1 MNWGKKM
8 NLSELKNHYSVI
20 IVGSGIAGLYAALN
34 FPSDIDVLMLSK
46 KERHQSNS
54 SLAQGG
60 VACVLDLENDSYD
73 LHIEDTLIAGGRAND
88 LDAVTQLVQEGP
100 GDVLRTVEY
109 GVEYDRD
116 ENGELIKTLE
126 GGHCRRRIVHHKD
139 TSGKEIVDKLVIAVE
154 KLSNVTLADETMVT
168 SMSRIKNGFKIEIM
182 SNGKFK
188 TVYADFV
195 LLASGGIGRV
205 YKYTTNPSVATGDGI
220 RLAYEMGAAIKN
232 LSYVQFHP
240 TAFNGENREQ
250 FLISEAVRGEGA
262 YLLNGNKERFMD
274 RYDSRLELAPR
285 DVVSRSVIM
294 ESRRLGNNNFYLD
307 IRYKGEE
314 YLKKRFPGIYAGC
327 LSQGVDISKDLIPVF
342 PCQHYLMGGIEVDLN
357 ARTTLPRLYAA
368 GECSCT
374 GVHGKNRLAS
384 NSLLEALVFGRKAAE
399 DITRCIRAG
408 FFSCKVPEEEFSDKT
423 GAPLPKGIRT
433 EIRDIMQRAYFVIPD
448 EGAISQGKKRIE
460 AILKRLKTGKFAVTA
475 DYCEALSL
483 ATVAYIILQEVDK

>member
-1 MNWGKKM
+1 M
-8 NLSELKNHYSVI
+8 NLNELKRQYSVV
-20 IVGSGIAGLYAALN
+20 IVGSGVAGLFAALN
-34 FPSDIDVLMLSK
+34 FPQDVDILMLSK

-60 VACVLDLENDSYD
+60 VACVLDTVNDSYD

-88 LDAVTQLVQEGP
+88 LEAVTQLVHEGP
-100 GDVLRTVEY
+100 SDVLKTIEY

-139 TSGKEIVDKLVIAVE
+139 TSGKELVDKLLIAVE
-154 KLSNVTLADETMVT
+154 KLPNVTIADETMVT
-168 SMSRIKNGFKIEIM
+168 TMSRIKNGFKMEIM
-182 SNGKFK
+182 SGESFK
-188 TVYADFV
+188 TIYADYC
-195 LLASGGIGRV
+195 LMASGGIGRV
-205 YKYTTNPSVATGDGI
+205 YTYTTNPSVATGDGI
-220 RLAYEMGAAIKN
+220 RLAYEMGAQIKN

-240 TAFNGENREQ
+240 TAFNGPDREQ

-274 RYDSRLELAPR
+274 RYDERLELAPR
-285 DVVSRSVIM
+285 DVVSRSIIM

-314 YLKKRFPGIYAGC
+314 YLRNRFPGIYEGC
-327 LSQGVDISKDLIPVF
+327 LKQGVDISKDLIPVF

-357 ARTTLPRLYAA
+357 SRTTLPRLYAA

-399 DITRCIRAG
+399 DITRCIEAG
-408 FFSCKVPEEEFSDKT
+408 FYKVSVPDTDEPVDHS
-423 GAPLPKGIRT
+423 GAPVPKGTRT
-433 EIRDIMQRAYFVIPD
+433 EIREILQKAYFVMPD
-448 EGAISQGKKRIE
+448 EKAIREGKKRIE
-460 AILKRLKTGKFAVTA
+460 NILNRLKNGKFAMTS

-483 ATVAYIILQEVDK
+483 ATVAYIILKEQDR

>member
-1 MNWGKKM
+1 MK
-8 NLSELKNHYSVI
+8 LSELKKQYSVV
-20 IVGSGIAGLYAALN
+20 IVGSGLAGLYGALN
-34 FPSDIDVLMLSK
+34 FPEDIDILMLSK

-60 VACVLDLENDSYD
+60 VACVLDLENDSFD
-73 LHIEDTLIAGGRAND
+73 LHIEDTLIAGSKEND
-88 LDAVTQLVQEGP
+88 LDAVTQLVEEGP
-100 GDVLRTVEY
+100 GDVLKTIEY

-126 GGHCRRRIVHHKD
+126 GGHCRRRILHHKD
-139 TSGKEIVDKLVIAVE
+139 TSGKEMVDKLVVAVE
-154 KLSNVTLADETMVT
+154 KLPNVTLSDETMVT

-182 SNGKFK
+182 RDNEYK

-220 RLAYEMGAAIKN
+220 RLAYEMGASIKN

-240 TAFNGENREQ
+240 TAFNGANREQ

-262 YLLNGNKERFMD
+262 YLLNCNKERFMD

-294 ESRRLGNNNFYLD
+294 ESRRLGSNNFYLD

-368 GECSCT
+368 GECACT

-408 FFSCKVPEEEFSDKT
+408 FYKLTVPEEKEPDRT
-423 GAPLPKGIRT
+423 GAPLPKGTRT
-433 EIRDIMQRAYFVIPD
+433 EIRDIMQKAYFVIPD
-448 EGAISQGKKRIE
+448 EGAIPQGKKRIE
-460 AILKRLKTGKFAVTA
+460 NILNRLKNGKFAVTA

-483 ATVAYIILQEVDK
+483 ATIAYIILQEVDK

>member
-1 MNWGKKM
+1 M
-8 NLSELKNHYSVI
+8 NLSELNKKYTVV

-34 FPSDIDVLMLSK
+34 FPESVDILLLSK

-73 LHIEDTLIAGGRAND
+73 LHIEDTLIAGKHEND
-88 LDAVTQLVQEGP
+88 IDAVTELCTQGP
-100 GDVLRTVEY
+100 ADVLKTIEY

-139 TSGKEIVDKLVIAVE
+139 TSGKEMVDKLMLQVE
-154 KLSNVTLADETMVT
+154 ALPNVTIADETMVT
-168 SMSRIKNGFKIEIM
+168 SMDRIKNGFRVHIM
-182 SNGKFK
+182 SGNDHK
-188 TVYADFV
+188 TVYSDFC

-240 TAFNGENREQ
+240 TAFNGANREQ

-262 YLLNGNKERFMD
+262 YLLNCNKERFMD
-274 RYDSRLELAPR
+274 RYDERLELAPR
-285 DVVSRSVIM
+285 DVVSRSIIM
-294 ESRRLGNNNFYLD
+294 ESRRLGSNNFYLD

-314 YLKKRFPGIYAGC
+314 YLKNRFPGIYAGC
-327 LSQGVDISKDLIPVF
+327 LKQGVDISKDLIPVF

-368 GECSCT
+368 GECACT

-399 DITRCIRAG
+399 DITKCINAG
-408 FFSCKVPEEEFSDKT
+408 FYNVSVPEKEVEPFRT
-423 GAPLPKGIRT
+423 GAPLPKGSRT
-433 EIRDIMQRAYFVIPD
+433 EIRDILQRAYFVIPD
-448 EGAISQGKKRIE
+448 EGAIHEGKKRIE
-460 AILKRLKTGKFAVTA
+460 NILQRLKNGKFAVTA

-483 ATVAYIILQEVDK
+483 ATIAYIILKEVDR

>member
-1 MNWGKKM
+1 M
-8 NLSELKNHYSVI
+8 NLSELNKKYTVV

-34 FPSDIDVLMLSK
+34 FPQSTDILIVSK

-73 LHIEDTLIAGGRAND
+73 LHIEDTLIAGKRENDIDAVND
-88 LDAVTQLVQEGP
+88 LCKEGP
-100 GDVLRTVEY
+100 FDVLKTIDY

-126 GGHCRRRIVHHKD
+126 GGHCRRRILHHKD
-139 TSGKEIVDKLVIAVE
+139 TSGKEMVDKLMLAVE
-154 KLSNVTLADETMVT
+154 KLPNVTIADNTMVT
-168 SMSRIKNGFKIEIM
+168 SMDRIKNGFRIELM
-182 SNGKFK
+182 QGSEFK
-188 TVYADFV
+188 MVYADFC

-240 TAFNGENREQ
+240 TAFNGANREQ

-262 YLLNGNKERFMD
+262 YLLNCNKERFMD
-274 RYDSRLELAPR
+274 RYDERLELAPR
-285 DVVSRSVIM
+285 DVVSRSIIM
-294 ESRRLGNNNFYLD
+294 ESRRLGSNNFYLD

-314 YLKKRFPGIYAGC
+314 YLKKRFPGIYDGC
-327 LSQGVDISKDLIPVF
+327 LKQGVDISKDLIPVF

-399 DITRCIRAG
+399 DITRCINAG
-408 FFSCKVPEEEFSDKT
+408 FYGVSVPEKETEPDRK
-423 GAPLPKGIRT
+423 GAPLPKGTRT
-433 EIRDIMQRAYFVIPD
+433 EIRDILQRAYFVIPD
-448 EGAISQGKKRIE
+448 EGAIHTAKNRVE
-460 AILKRLKTGKFAVTA
+460 DILQRLKNGKFAITA

-483 ATVAYIILQEVDK
+483 ATIAYIILKEVDR

>member
-1 MNWGKKM
+1 MTT
-8 NLSELKNHYSVI
+8 
-20 IVGSGIAGLYAALN
+20 
-34 FPSDIDVLMLSK
+34 
-46 KERHQSNS
+46 
-54 SLAQGG
+54 
-60 VACVLDLENDSYD
+60 
-73 LHIEDTLIAGGRAND
+73 TLIERVGELNNVEMCENTCCLSIKRA
-88 LDAVTQLVQEGP
+88 
-100 GDVLRTVEY
+100 
-109 GVEYDRD
+109 
-116 ENGELIKTLE
+116 ENGFLLE
-126 GGHCRRRIVHHKD
+126 MLCD
-139 TSGKEIVDKLVIAVE
+139 KEIYYTLASFVVIA
-154 KLSNVTLADETMVT
+154 T
-168 SMSRIKNGFKIEIM
+168 
-182 SNGKFK
+182 
-188 TVYADFV
+188 
-195 LLASGGIGRV
+195 GGIGRV

-220 RLAYEMGAAIKN
+220 RLAYEMGASIKN

-240 TAFNGENREQ
+240 TAFNGANREQ

-262 YLLNGNKERFMD
+262 YLLNCNKERFMD

-294 ESRRLGNNNFYLD
+294 ESRRLGSNNFYLD

-368 GECSCT
+368 GECACT

-408 FFSCKVPEEEFSDKT
+408 FYKLTVPEEKEPDRT
-423 GAPLPKGIRT
+423 GAPLPKGTRT
-433 EIRDIMQRAYFVIPD
+433 EIRDIMQKAYFVIPD
-448 EGAISQGKKRIE
+448 EGAIPQGKKRIE
-460 AILKRLKTGKFAVTA
+460 NILNRLKNGKFAITA

-483 ATVAYIILQEVDK
+483 ATIAYIILQEVDK

>member
-1 MNWGKKM
+1 MDISALKK
-8 NLSELKNHYSVI
+8 HYSVV
-20 IVGSGIAGLYAALN
+20 IVGSGTAGLYAALN
-34 FPSDIDVLMLSK
+34 FPDDIDILMLSK

-73 LHIEDTLIAGGRAND
+73 LHIKDTLIAGGQAND
-88 LDAVTQLVQEGP
+88 IDAVTQLVEEGP
-100 GDVLRTVEY
+100 GDVLKTIGY

-139 TSGKEIVDKLVIAVE
+139 TSGKEIVDKLMLAVE
-154 KLSNVTLADETMVT
+154 KLPNVTISDETMVT
-168 SMSRIKNGFKIEIM
+168 NMTRIKNGFKIEIM
-182 SNGKFK
+182 SDGSFN
-188 TVYADFV
+188 TVYADFC

-220 RLAYEMGAAIKN
+220 RFAYEMGAAIKN

-240 TAFNGENREQ
+240 TAFNGADREQ

-262 YLLNGNKERFMD
+262 YLLNGNKERFMH
-274 RYDSRLELAPR
+274 RYDDRLELAPR
-285 DVVSRSVIM
+285 DVVSRAIIM

-307 IRYKGEE
+307 IRYKGKE
-314 YLKKRFPGIYAGC
+314 YLRNRFPGIYAGC
-327 LSQGVDISKDLIPVF
+327 LTHGVDIAEDLIPVF
-342 PCQHYLMGGIEVDLN
+342 PCHHYLMGGIETDLN

-368 GECSCT
+368 GECACT

-399 DITRCIRAG
+399 DITRCIKAG
-408 FFSCKVPEEEFSDKT
+408 FFKLTVPEEKEPDRS
-423 GAPLPKGIRT
+423 GAPLPKGTRT
-433 EIRDIMQRAYFVIPD
+433 EIREIMQRAYFVISD
-448 EGAISQGKKRIE
+448 EGAIHEGKKRIE
-460 AILKRLKTGKFAVTA
+460 TILNRLKNGKFAITA
-475 DYCEALSL
+475 DYCEAVSL
-483 ATVAYIILQEVDK
+483 ATVAYIILKEVDR

>member
-1 MNWGKKM
+1 MK
-8 NLSELKNHYSVI
+8 LSELKKQYSVV
-20 IVGSGIAGLYAALN
+20 IVGSGLAGLYGALN
-34 FPSDIDVLMLSK
+34 FPEDIDILMLSK

-60 VACVLDLENDSYD
+60 VACVLDLENDSFD
-73 LHIEDTLIAGGRAND
+73 LHIEDTLIAGSKEND
-88 LDAVTQLVQEGP
+88 LDAVTQLVEEGP
-100 GDVLRTVEY
+100 GDVLKTIEY

-126 GGHCRRRIVHHKD
+126 GGHCRRRILHHKD
-139 TSGKEIVDKLVIAVE
+139 TSGKEMVDKLVVAVE
-154 KLSNVTLADETMVT
+154 KLPNVTLSDETMVT

-182 SNGKFK
+182 RDNEYK

-220 RLAYEMGAAIKN
+220 RLAYEMGASIKN

-240 TAFNGENREQ
+240 TAFNGANREQ

-262 YLLNGNKERFMD
+262 YLLNCNKERFMD

-294 ESRRLGNNNFYLD
+294 ESRRLGSNNFYLD

-368 GECSCT
+368 GECACT

-408 FFSCKVPEEEFSDKT
+408 FYKLTIPEEKEPDRT
-423 GAPLPKGIRT
+423 GAPLPKGTRT
-433 EIRDIMQRAYFVIPD
+433 EIRDIMQKAYFVIPD
-448 EGAISQGKKRIE
+448 EGAIPQGKKRIE
-460 AILKRLKTGKFAVTA
+460 NILNRLKNGKFAITA

-483 ATVAYIILQEVDK
+483 ATIAYIILQEVDK

>member
-1 MNWGKKM
+1 M
-8 NLSELKNHYSVI
+8 NLSELNKKYTVV

-34 FPSDIDVLMLSK
+34 FPESVDILLLSK

-73 LHIEDTLIAGGRAND
+73 LHIEDTLIAGKHEND
-88 LDAVTQLVQEGP
+88 IDAVTELCTQGP
-100 GDVLRTVEY
+100 ADVLKTIEY

-139 TSGKEIVDKLVIAVE
+139 TSGKEMVDKLMLRVE
-154 KLSNVTLADETMVT
+154 ALPNVTIADETMVT
-168 SMSRIKNGFKIEIM
+168 SMDRIKNGFRIHIM
-182 SNGKFK
+182 SGNDHK
-188 TVYADFV
+188 TVYSDFC

-240 TAFNGENREQ
+240 TAFNGANREQ

-262 YLLNGNKERFMD
+262 YLLNCNKERFMD
-274 RYDSRLELAPR
+274 RYDERLELAPR
-285 DVVSRSVIM
+285 DVVSRSIIM
-294 ESRRLGNNNFYLD
+294 ESRRLGSNNFYLD

-314 YLKKRFPGIYAGC
+314 YLKNRFPGIYAGC
-327 LSQGVDISKDLIPVF
+327 LKQGVDISKDLIPVF

-368 GECSCT
+368 GECACT

-384 NSLLEALVFGRKAAE
+384 NSLLEALVFGRKAAD
-399 DITRCIRAG
+399 DITKCINAG
-408 FFSCKVPEEEFSDKT
+408 FYNVSVPEKEVEPSRT
-423 GAPLPKGIRT
+423 GAPLPKGSRT
-433 EIRDIMQRAYFVIPD
+433 EIRDILQRAYFVIPD
-448 EGAISQGKKRIE
+448 EGAIHEGKKRIE
-460 AILKRLKTGKFAVTA
+460 NILQRLKNGKFAVTA

-483 ATVAYIILQEVDK
+483 ATIAYIILKEVDR

>member
-1 MNWGKKM
+1 M
-8 NLSELKNHYSVI
+8 NLSEIKNHYSVV
-20 IVGSGIAGLYAALN
+20 IVGSGLAGLYAALN
-34 FPSDIDVLMLSK
+34 FPSDVDILMLSK

-60 VACVLDLENDSYD
+60 VACVLDLENDSYE
-73 LHIEDTLIAGGRAND
+73 LHIEDTLIAGKREND
-88 LDAVTQLVQEGP
+88 IDAVTQLVEEGP
-100 GDVLRTVEY
+100 GDVLKTIEY

-139 TSGKEIVDKLVIAVE
+139 TSGKELVDKLMIAVE
-154 KLSNVTLADETMVT
+154 KLPNVTIADETMVT
-168 SMSRIKNGFKIEIM
+168 SMSRIKNGFEIEIM
-182 SNGKFK
+182 SGSEYKIL
-188 TVYADFV
+188 YADYC

-205 YKYTTNPSVATGDGI
+205 YQYTTNPSVATGDGI

-240 TAFNGENREQ
+240 TAFNGANREQ

-262 YLLNGNKERFMD
+262 YLLNCNKERFMH
-274 RYDSRLELAPR
+274 RYDERLELAPR
-285 DVVSRSVIM
+285 DVVSRSIIM
-294 ESRRLGNNNFYLD
+294 ESRRLGSNNFYLD

-314 YLKKRFPGIYAGC
+314 YLKNRFPGIYAGC
-327 LSQGVDISKDLIPVF
+327 LKQGVDISKDLIPVF

-368 GECSCT
+368 GECACT

-384 NSLLEALVFGRKAAE
+384 NSLLEALVFGRRAAE
-399 DITRCIRAG
+399 DIMRCINAG
-408 FFSCKVPEEEFSDKT
+408 FYKLNVPEEKQVNRN
-423 GAPLPKGIRT
+423 GAPLPKGTRT
-433 EIRDIMQRAYFVIPD
+433 EIREIMQKAFFVIPD
-448 EGAISQGKKRIE
+448 EGAIHQGKKRIE
-460 AILKRLKTGKFAVTA
+460 NILNRLKNGKFAVTA

-483 ATVAYIILQEVDK
+483 ATVAYIILKEVDR